1 LGVLPPGGRHNPV
14 KAGVGMQT
22 GYPVMVVVV
31 VVIIAEVTV
40 QAATDPL
47 KRIAVWLI
55 FKSAAFIMRIEIMK

>member
-1 LGVLPPGGRHNPV
+1 
-14 KAGVGMQT
+14 MQT

-31 VVIIAEVTV
+31 VVVIIADVTV

-47 KRIAVWLI
+47 KRITVWLI